1 MKEMECNFI
10 QNLFMQATFFIYLV
24 IHYFEQSSDIAAVCH
39 VVCFAVCVGM

>member
-1 MKEMECNFI
+1 MRERECNFI
-10 QNLFMQATFFIYLV
+10 QDLFTQATFFIYLF